1 MLHLLTAYQLE
12 LYDARRFLTFIYT
25 HPRYWIRWG
34 DRQELVWTMKARAL
48 FVLSIGLFLS
58 ITVSA
63 YFSMGLIVF
72 FWSILASLILFPF
85 ILVIAHGILSPMD
98 MVLKRK
104 IIAHAKQKLQSS
116 RNNLTVIGITWS
128 YGKTSQKEILETML
142 AKKYHVLTTEGN
154 KNTPL
159 GVADTIEKRLT
170 PEHQIFIVE
179 MGAYTRGNIRELCE
193 LVSPDIALLTGI
205 TYQHLERFGS
215 IEAIIAT
222 KFELPESISDSWLM
236 ILDTSNDFVKQWLR
250 ERQNTLHGK
259 IIEPAF
265 PERIEY
271 ISDFRGIWFRY
282 DSESFSTSLLA
293 DHSAHQIIMAYEV
306 ARYLGM
312 EKSDILS
319 MIREIKPVEHRLQ
332 PIYNP
337 TSNVWIID
345 DSYNGNLEWVRSTIR
360 LLAHTLNHIR
370 LYLTPGLVELGEKS
384 HEIHFEIGTLLAPV
398 ADRVLL
404 IDSVATRSI
413 HEGLRSVWYREDH
426 IIIYPDTQ
434 TAHMSLW
441 ALLESWDVIIFQNDW
456 SDNYF

>member
-12 LYDARRFLTFIYT
+12 LYDARRFLTFVYT

-48 FVLSIGLFLS
+48 FVLSIILILGIVLS
-58 ITVSA
+58 V
-63 YFSMGLIVF
+63 YFSMGLIAFLFSVVISVF
-72 FWSILASLILFPF
+72 LFPF
-85 ILVIAHGILSPMD
+85 ILTIAHGILSPMD
-98 MVLKRK
+98 IILKRR
-104 IIAHAKQKLQSS
+104 IIAHVKQKLQSS
-116 RNNLTVIGITWS
+116 RKNLTVIGITWS
-128 YGKTSQKEILETML
+128 YGKTSQKEILETIL

-236 ILDTSNDFVKQWLR
+236 ILDTMNDFVREWFR

-265 PERIEY
+265 PEQIEY
-271 ISDFRGIWFRY
+271 TPDFGGIIFRY
-282 DSESFSTSLLA
+282 NGESFSTTLLA
-293 DHSAHQIIMAYEV
+293 DHSAHPIIMAYEV

-312 EKSDILS
+312 ESSDILAA
-319 MIREIKPVEHRLQ
+319 IREIQPVEHRLQ

-337 TSNVWIID
+337 TSNIWVID
-345 DSYNGNLEWVRSTIR
+345 DSYNGNIEWVRSTIR
-360 LLAHTLNHIR
+360 LLAHTVNHRR
-370 LYLTPGLVELGEKS
+370 LYLTPGLVELGGKS

-398 ADRVLL
+398 IDRVLL

-413 HEGLRSVWYREDH
+413 HEGLRSVWYPEEH

-434 TAHMSLW
+434 TAHASLW
-441 ALLESWDVIIFQNDW
+441 SVLESWDVIVFQNDW

>member
-25 HPRYWIRWG
+25 HPQYWIRWG
-34 DRQELVWTMKARAL
+34 DRQELVWTMKARTL
-48 FVLSIGLFLS
+48 FVLSIILFLG
-58 ITVSA
+58 IILPV
-63 YFSMGLIVF
+63 YLSMGLFVF
-72 FWSILASLILFPF
+72 LFSVLISVFLLPF
-85 ILVIAHGILSPMD
+85 ILIIAQWLLFPMD
-98 MVLKRK
+98 MILKRR
-104 IIAHAKQKLQSS
+104 ILVHAKQKLQSS
-116 RNNLTVIGITWS
+116 RKNLTVIGITWS
-128 YGKTSQKEILETML
+128 YGKTSQKEILETIL

-222 KFELPESISDSWLM
+222 KFELPESISDSWFM
-236 ILDTSNDFVKQWLR
+236 ILDSTNNFVREWLR
-250 ERQNTLHGK
+250 ERKDSLHGK
-259 IIEPAF
+259 IIEPDF
-265 PERIEY
+265 PEQIDY
-271 ISDFRGIWFRY
+271 IPDFGGITFHY
-282 DSESFSTSLLA
+282 DGALFSTALLA
-293 DHSAHQIIMAYEV
+293 DHSAHPIIMAYEV

-312 EKSDILS
+312 QSSDILAA
-319 MIREIKPVEHRLQ
+319 IREIHPVEHRLQ

-337 TSNVWIID
+337 TSDVWIID
-345 DSYNGNLEWVRSTIR
+345 DSYNGNIEWVRSTIR
-360 LLAHTLNHIR
+360 LLEHTTNHR
-370 LYLTPGLVELGEKS
+370 KLYLTPGLVELGEKS

-398 ADRVLL
+398 VDRVLL

-413 HEGLRSVWYREDH
+413 HEGLRSVWYRDDH
-426 IIIYPDTQ
+426 IIVYPDTQ
-434 TAHMSLW
+434 TAHASLW
-441 ALLESWDVIIFQNDW
+441 ALLESWDVIVFQNDW